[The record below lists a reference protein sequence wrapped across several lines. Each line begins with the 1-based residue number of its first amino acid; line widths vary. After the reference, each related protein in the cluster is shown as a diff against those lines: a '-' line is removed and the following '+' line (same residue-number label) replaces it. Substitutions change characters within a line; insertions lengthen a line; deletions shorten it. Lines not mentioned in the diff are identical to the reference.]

1 MSILLSWRYAPQTS
15 FQEIITARVFR
26 YMATEKQLQANR
38 QNALKSTGPKSSI
51 GKMIASRNSTKHGFY
66 STSVLLP
73 SEDPEEF
80 LSFARRLVSAYYPC
94 GVREEELVKTII
106 ETKWQLRRANF
117 VDSEL
122 FQIYGFYKGENRGVG
137 TAFAQDATQATPFP
151 S

>member
-1 MSILLSWRYAPQTS
+1 
-15 FQEIITARVFR
+15 
-26 YMATEKQLQANR
+26 MATEKQLQANR

-80 LSFARRLVSAYYPC
+80 LSFARGCLGLLPC

-106 ETKWQLRRANF
+106 ETSGNCAGPTL
-117 VDSEL
+117 
-122 FQIYGFYKGENRGVG
+122 
-137 TAFAQDATQATPFP
+137 
-151 S
+151 